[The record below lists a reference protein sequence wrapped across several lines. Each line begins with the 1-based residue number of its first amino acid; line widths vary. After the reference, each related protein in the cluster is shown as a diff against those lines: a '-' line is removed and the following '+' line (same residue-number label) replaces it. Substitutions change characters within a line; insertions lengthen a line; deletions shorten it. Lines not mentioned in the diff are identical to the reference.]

1 MKRLTTCAAAGVLAL
16 TLAAPANAATIG
28 MKDKDGNCP
37 VMLTSA
43 EKQYA
48 MDLFDE
54 SKMLGEH
61 ERARDIAAAIE
72 TVYPGV
78 MEANERTLR
87 GEKADYS
94 KILPPQLIDVYAA
107 AHRTVTTTEPT
118 TRATMEDI
126 DVDHWMIGPMTSVMP
141 APFPVMGLSDSANT
155 QLREA
160 WMDTPS
166 GKLASKHM
174 RIDDANAT
182 AAKACC
188 DGAPKDVAYPKA
200 DMKDMNDTKDMKDM
214 KDMSSSKDANIPA
227 IVGGAIAAVLAIA
240 GLVAAL
246 PMLGINVPLPMG
258 MPRM

>member
-78 MEANERTLR
+78 MEANERALK

-94 KILPPQLIDVYAA
+94 KVLPPQLIDVYAA
-107 AHRTVTTTEPT
+107 AHRTATTTEPT
-118 TRATMEDI
+118 TRTTMEDI
-126 DVDHWMIGPMTSVMP
+126 DVDHWMVGPMTSAMP

-166 GKLASKHM
+166 GKLPRSTCVSTTPTPPPPKPA
-174 RIDDANAT
+174 AT
-182 AAKACC
+182 A
-188 DGAPKDVAYPKA
+188 P
-200 DMKDMNDTKDMKDM
+200 
-214 KDMSSSKDANIPA
+214 
-227 IVGGAIAAVLAIA
+227 
-240 GLVAAL
+240 
-246 PMLGINVPLPMG
+246 
-258 MPRM
+258 PRTSRTRRPT

>member
-1 MKRLTTCAAAGVLAL
+1 MKRLATCAAAGVLAL
-16 TLAAPANAATIG
+16 TLAAPANAATIC

-94 KILPPQLIDVYAA
+94 KVLPPQLIDVYAA

-118 TRATMEDI
+118 TRATME
-126 DVDHWMIGPMTSVMP
+126 TSTWIT
-141 APFPVMGLSDSANT
+141 G
-155 QLREA
+155 
-160 WMDTPS
+160 WS
-166 GKLASKHM
+166 G
-174 RIDDANAT
+174 R
-182 AAKACC
+182 
-188 DGAPKDVAYPKA
+188 
-200 DMKDMNDTKDMKDM
+200 
-214 KDMSSSKDANIPA
+214 
-227 IVGGAIAAVLAIA
+227 
-240 GLVAAL
+240 
-246 PMLGINVPLPMG
+246 
-258 MPRM
+258 

>member
-1 MKRLTTCAAAGVLAL
+1 MKRLTICAAAGVLAL

-28 MKDKDGNCP
+28 MKDKDVNCP

-61 ERARDIAAAIE
+61 ERARDIAAA
-72 TVYPGV
+72 
-78 MEANERTLR
+78 
-87 GEKADYS
+87 
-94 KILPPQLIDVYAA
+94 
-107 AHRTVTTTEPT
+107 HRTVTTTEPT
-118 TRATMEDI
+118 TRTTMEDI
-126 DVDHWMIGPMTSVMP
+126 DVDHWMVGPMTSAMP
-141 APFPVMGLSDSANT
+141 APFPIMGLNDSANT
-155 QLREA
+155 QLRGA

-200 DMKDMNDTKDMKDM
+200 DMKDMNDTKD
-214 KDMSSSKDANIPA
+214 IPA